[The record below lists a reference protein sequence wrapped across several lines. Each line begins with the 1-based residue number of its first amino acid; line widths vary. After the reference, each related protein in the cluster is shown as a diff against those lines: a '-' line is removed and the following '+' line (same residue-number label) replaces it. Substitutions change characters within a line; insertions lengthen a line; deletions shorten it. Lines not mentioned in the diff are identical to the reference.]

1 MSALVHASSRL
12 TGSPGVVLVSHSI
25 TEDNNGLITV
35 ACEYVC
41 TAQRL
46 ADTDLL
52 FYPDAPP
59 PIYPD
64 SVNRR
69 YLLAQKLFMGNRDI
83 SVANGL
89 ATIKATYVSGL
100 ARSGKH
106 ARISISKES
115 AISLYIPLAIG
126 GNEDARIILAAVY
139 FTYIPTIVEHEY
151 VIVGSEKS
159 GDIAAPT
166 NDQLY
171 TLVSYGG
178 FGVGV
183 YPQEYAVNFLNSR
196 ARAIDEQS
204 AMLAPSVLLKTTQYF
219 IEEYNPSQ

>member
-1 MSALVHASSRL
+1 MPSLVHASSRL
-12 TGSPGVVLVSHSI
+12 TSSPGVALVSHSI
-25 TEDNNGLITV
+25 TEDNNGLISV
-35 ACEYVC
+35 SCEYVC

-69 YLLAQKLFMGNRDI
+69 YLLAQRLFMGNRDI

-89 ATIKATYVSGL
+89 ATITATYVSGL
-100 ARSGKH
+100 ARSGNH
-106 ARISISKES
+106 VRISISKES
-115 AISLYIPLAIG
+115 PISMYIPIALGPIDG
-126 GNEDARIILAAVY
+126 EILAAVY
-139 FTYIPTIVEHEY
+139 FTYIPTIIEHEY
-151 VIVGSEKS
+151 VIVGNEKS
-159 GDIAAPT
+159 GNISAPT

-171 TLVSYGG
+171 ALVSFGG

-183 YPQEYAVNFLNSR
+183 YPEAYAINFLNSR
-196 ARAIDEQS
+196 ARAVDEQS
-204 AMLAPSVLLKTTQYF
+204 ATLAPSVLLKTTRYF
-219 IEEYNPSQ
+219 IEEYKFSL

>member
-1 MSALVHASSRL
+1 MPSLVHASSRL
-12 TGSPGVVLVSHSI
+12 TSSPGVALVSHSI

-35 ACEYVC
+35 SCEYVC

-100 ARSGKH
+100 ARSGNH
-106 ARISISKES
+106 VRVSISRES
-115 AISLYIPLAIG
+115 AISLIIPVVFTVQGDLV
-126 GNEDARIILAAVY
+126 AAY
-139 FTYIPTIVEHEY
+139 TFTYIPTVIEHEY
-151 VIVGSEKS
+151 VIVGSETS
-159 GDIAAPT
+159 GNIAAPT

-171 TLVSYGG
+171 TLVSFGG
-178 FGVGV
+178 FGYAGV
-183 YPQEYAVNFLNSR
+183 SPQEFATDFLNRS
-196 ARAIDEQS
+196 ARAVDEQS
-204 AMLAPSVLLKTTQYF
+204 ATLAPSVLLKTTKYF
-219 IEEYNPSQ
+219 VEEYKPSQ